1 MTANDFVKIV
11 RSGGD
16 KLRVDEVV
24 INTGSQ
30 ELHGKGMLTI
40 SRDRIEVEV
49 TVDKGETIP
58 EARTG
63 IFTKR
68 DNWHVSGLIED
79 QLQFKCEWAKR
90 RPGLM
95 VRCNVELH
103 PIELVPSGW
112 DAMTRKE
119 RDDIHKQYQQTQT
132 TPGITTGE
140 VAVVEKPLDD
150 FSFYATLFE
159 YPLLRTAPGSE
170 AKGETECFE
179 YVLTKDETTSDLHVA
194 LKSKKDFHSTGEQ
207 ADWIRFYSFM
217 NALAFANG
225 IHAWPYR
232 IEYFRAGQKIT
243 DRVTTAYKLA
253 KTSHS
258 PFTDRL
264 AFNAQTGDLNWNLQD
279 VIKSATGFFD
289 KNTPISKEVAIILFL
304 FREADDG
311 VHSEITTIALCTL
324 FENLVRLLFREFD
337 LKDNAENNNVKL
349 FEAAKAEV
357 AEQLARQVQEK
368 GDGYRRLLNVV
379 RSAHLFSME
388 QMFQAV
394 VNHFGLVWQGDM
406 ENIYKTWSRA
416 RHPLVHDKLR
426 ADTSEDKLK
435 QSVIDE
441 SQIAGAINILLLKLF
456 GYSGP
461 MRHSALEDGYR
472 KI

>member
-11 RSGGD
+11 RSGSD

-30 ELHGKGMLTI
+30 ELHGKGMLKI
-40 SRDRIEVEV
+40 SRNGIEVEV

-58 EARTG
+58 EPRMG

-68 DNWHVSGLIED
+68 DNWKVTGLIED

-95 VRCNVELH
+95 VRCNVGLH

-119 RDDIHKQYQQTQT
+119 RNDFHKQYQQAQTNPGT
-132 TPGITTGE
+132 TPAEVDTVGE
-140 VAVVEKPLDD
+140 PQDD
-150 FSFYATLFE
+150 FSFSAMLYE

-170 AKGETECFE
+170 VKGETECFE

-194 LKSKKDFHSTGEQ
+194 LKSKKDFHSAGEQ
-207 ADWIRFYSFM
+207 DDWIRFYSFM

-225 IHAWPYR
+225 IHALPYR

-243 DRVTTAYKLA
+243 DRVTTAEKLV

-258 PFTDRL
+258 PFSDRL
-264 AFNAQTGDLNWNLQD
+264 AFNAQTGSLSWNLQD
-279 VIKSATGFFD
+279 VIKIATSFFD
-289 KNTPISKEVAIILFL
+289 KNTAFSREVVIILCL

-311 VHSEITTIALCTL
+311 VHSEITTLALCTL
-324 FENLVRLLFREFD
+324 FENLVRLLFREYD
-337 LKDNAENNNVKL
+337 LKGKPDDKNVKL
-349 FEAAKAEV
+349 FEQAKSEV
-357 AEQLARQVQEK
+357 ADQLARQISEK
-368 GDGYRRLLNVV
+368 GDGYRRLHNVV
-379 RSAHLFSME
+379 RSAHPFSME
-388 QMFQAV
+388 QMLQAV
-394 VNHFGLVWQGDM
+394 VNHFGLIWQGDM

-426 ADTSEDKLK
+426 AETSEDKLK
-435 QSVIDE
+435 ESVIDE

-456 GYSGP
+456 GYSGH